1 MTDKTHSGAENVES
15 SSLTD
20 TGLTALANGFPRIE
34 NLSLIWCPNVSSV
47 GLCSLAQK
55 CTSLKSLDLQGCYVG
70 DQGLAAVGKF
80 CKQLEELNLR
90 FCEGLTDV
98 GVIDLVVGCSKSL
111 KSIGVA
117 ASAKITDLSLEAV
130 GSHCKLLEV
139 LYLDSE
145 YIHDKGL
152 IAVAQGC
159 HRLKNLKLQ
168 CVSVTDVAF
177 AAVGELCTS
186 LERLALYSF
195 QHFTDKLVIL
205 FRLSVFGFLMSTIQ
219 SF

>member
-1 MTDKTHSGAENVES
+1 M
-15 SSLTD
+15 
-20 TGLTALANGFPRIE
+20 
-34 NLSLIWCPNVSSV
+34 
-47 GLCSLAQK
+47 
-55 CTSLKSLDLQGCYVG
+55 
-70 DQGLAAVGKF
+70 
-80 CKQLEELNLR
+80 R